1 MQALKALVV
10 FMGILIF
17 AGLGLLI
24 YGLATRIGGG
34 DDAPPPG
41 ANFGVVEQTLP
52 AGAAVDGVSVED
64 GRAVVRVRL
73 AGGGME
79 LRIFDLASG
88 AAVGTI
94 RLRGAP

>member
-24 YGLATRIGGG
+24 YGLMTQIGG
-34 DDAPPPG
+34 DDTPPPG
-41 ANFGVVEQTLP
+41 ANFGVVEQVLP
-52 AGAAVDGVSVED
+52 AGAVVDSVSVED

-73 AGGGME
+73 ADGGVE
-79 LRIFDLASG
+79 LRVFDLASG
-88 AAVGTI
+88 AALGII